1 MKIWDG
7 MHGKLIFPR
16 NLATQEEPLQ
26 SNRSKTLNIVK
37 ILLVHECYLNCS
49 SCKTFFQTLQYFLI
63 LWLLYIDKSFN
74 TTLHFM
80 IKVTTH
86 S

>member
-1 MKIWDG
+1 MKIWDVR
-7 MHGKLIFPR
+7 HGKLKFLR

-37 ILLVHECYLNCS
+37 ILLVHECYLNCI
-49 SCKTFFQTLQYFLI
+49 SCKTFFRYCNFLI
-63 LWLLYIDKSFN
+63 IWLLYIDKSLN
-74 TTLHFM
+74 TTLHVM
-80 IKVTTH
+80 IQVTTH